1 MHIPGHHLP
10 DVAEMY
16 RAFLERD
23 SRYDGIFLTGVI
35 TTGIFCRPSCP
46 ARKPARENV
55 RFFATAAD
63 AQAGGFRACLRC
75 RPLEPPGQPPEA
87 IERLIEELDENPALR
102 LRDRDLRSR
111 GLDPATVRR
120 WFKRHHG
127 ATFHAWQRARRLG
140 GAIAKLGRGGEITGA
155 AFGSGYDSLSGFT
168 EALRKLTGRPP
179 SASRDAVVVHVARI
193 LTPLGPMVAG
203 MLGDAVCLLEFTD
216 RRMLP
221 TQLRTLE
228 DRLACVFV
236 PGDTPASR
244 KLALELEAWFAGDPR
259 GFSTPIHMAGTPFQ
273 EAAWAELLRIP
284 RGTTRSY
291 AEQAAALGRPTAVR
305 AVARANGAN
314 RIAIVVPCHRVVGSD
329 GRLRGYGGGLARKR
343 ALLALEGWEA
353 PQVKRSGE
361 IR

>member
-1 MHIPGHHLP
+1 MSPPRHHLP
-10 DVAEMY
+10 DATEMY

-23 SRYDGIFLTGVI
+23 SRYDGIFLTGVT

-46 ARKPARENV
+46 ARKPARANV
-55 RFFATAAD
+55 RFFASTAA
-63 AQAGGFRACLRC
+63 AEASGFRACLRC
-75 RPLEPPGQPPEA
+75 RPREPAGRPPEG
-87 IERLIEELDENPALR
+87 IERLLGEMEESPSLR
-102 LRDRDLRSR
+102 LRDRDLRAR
-111 GLDPATVRR
+111 GLDPSAVRR

-127 ATFHAWQRARRLG
+127 VTFQAWQRARRLG
-140 GAIAKLGRGGEITGA
+140 GAIAELGRGGEITGA

-203 MLGDAVCLLEFTD
+203 TLGDAVCLLEFAD

-228 DRLACVFV
+228 DRLKCVFV
-236 PGDTPASR
+236 PGETPAFR
-244 KLALELEAWFAGDPR
+244 KLTLELEAWFDGKLHA
-259 GFSTPIHMAGTPFQ
+259 FSTPIHMAGTPFQ

-329 GRLRGYGGGLARKR
+329 GRLRGYGGGVARKR

-353 PQVKRSGE
+353 PGGGS
-361 IR
+361 